1 MPYKKNYLELFGKM
15 CRTKIDS
22 YRYAMYFPS
31 KKIAFLKDQGQ
42 QNFKQMSMTELKN
55 VQFGKGA

>member
-1 MPYKKNYLELFGKM
+1 
-15 CRTKIDS
+15 
-22 YRYAMYFPS
+22 MYFSS
-31 KKIAFLKDQGQ
+31 KKITFLKDQGQ